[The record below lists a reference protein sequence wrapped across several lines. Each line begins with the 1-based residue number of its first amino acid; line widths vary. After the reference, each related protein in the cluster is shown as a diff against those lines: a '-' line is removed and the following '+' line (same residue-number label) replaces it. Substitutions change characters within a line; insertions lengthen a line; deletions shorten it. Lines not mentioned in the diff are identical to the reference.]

1 MLLEAIQ
8 RGTNRSTLNNDYDI
22 ATVDALYA
30 SQTEIESIG
39 KNNPELIREM
49 FSSIENGADIPEVKK
64 IKEGGRIFQQRDDGT
79 YIVDL
84 QSYTDIED
92 VRKAMEAYSTWKKNQ
107 LTPDRIKLGV
117 AKDYVQSERNAFA
130 QMSAAQGTSEKSNA
144 GHPINSSY
152 FNGSS
157 GK

>member
-1 MLLEAIQ
+1 
-8 RGTNRSTLNNDYDI
+8 
-22 ATVDALYA
+22 
-30 SQTEIESIG
+30 
-39 KNNPELIREM
+39 M

-64 IKEGGRIFQQRDDGT
+64 IKEDGRIFQQNEDGT
-79 YIVDL
+79 YRVDL

-130 QMSAAQGTSEKSNA
+130 QMSAAQGTSEKANS
-144 GHPINSSY
+144 GHPIRSSY